1 MRSPPGTGKTSTICG
16 LVQLYLS
23 RRSKNIA
30 RPGEKEIPKKILLC
44 APSNAA
50 IDEIAFRLKEGV
62 SGAGHRTEH
71 PRVVRIGSVKAMNLS
86 VRDVSLEH
94 LMDQKLNAHPELQNT
109 KEAGTELARV
119 RAELES
125 VKVQRQQKIDEMGLI
140 QDNAAKTLALED
152 DIKKLNRTRVMLT
165 HQLDK
170 VKDKQKSDYRTL
182 DATRRRF
189 RNEVLQEADVI
200 CSTLSASAYEYLE
213 SFDFEVIII
222 DEAAQAIELSSLIP
236 MKYRCRTCIMVG
248 GKLSIEP
255 RNNCG
260 EGVLTR
266 DNRPPAVA
274 ADCQVARGRWV
285 SSRDAAR
292 SQELTLVAGM

>member
-1 MRSPPGTGKTSTICG
+1 M
-16 LVQLYLS
+16 QLYLS
-23 RRSKNIA
+23 RRSRAIG
-30 RPGEKEIPKKILLC
+30 RPGEKETPKKILLC

-62 SGAGHRTEH
+62 SGAGHRAEH
-71 PRVVRIGSVKAMNLS
+71 PKVVRIGAVKSMNLS

-94 LMDQKLNAHPELQNT
+94 LMDQKLNAHPELQNP
-109 KEAGTELARV
+109 KDAGTELARV
-119 RAELES
+119 RQELES
-125 VKVQRQQKIDEMGLI
+125 VKKQRQAKFDEMAAI
-140 QDNAAKTLALED
+140 QNNAAKVIALEEEV
-152 DIKKLNRTRVMLT
+152 KKLNKQKAMLT

-213 SFDFEVIII
+213 PFDFELVII

-248 GKLSIEP
+248 G
-255 RNNCG
+255 
-260 EGVLTR
+260 VYH
-266 DNRPPAVA
+266 
-274 ADCQVARGRWV
+274 Q
-285 SSRDAAR
+285 SRSMWR
-292 SQELTLVAGM
+292 

>member
-1 MRSPPGTGKTSTICG
+1 MH
-16 LVQLYLS
+16 LYLS
-23 RRSKNIA
+23 RRSKSVG

-71 PRVVRIGSVKAMNLS
+71 PKVVRIGAVKSMNLS

-94 LMDQKLNAHPELQNT
+94 LMDQKLNSHPELQNSN

-119 RAELES
+119 RSELDS
-125 VKVQRQQKIDEMGLI
+125 VKKQRQEKLEEMAAI
-140 QDNAAKTLALED
+140 HDNAQRVMALEEEV
-152 DIKKLNRTRVMLT
+152 KRLNRQKAMLT

-213 SFDFEVIII
+213 PFDFELVII

-248 GKLSIEP
+248 GEH
-255 RNNCG
+255 
-260 EGVLTR
+260 
-266 DNRPPAVA
+266 
-274 ADCQVARGRWV
+274 QY
-285 SSRDAAR
+285 
-292 SQELTLVAGM
+292 